1 MIKGLKDSFYENLKI
16 LKEKGILV
24 DRDDSFFVDLVDRFY
39 NDTKYM
45 LDFLIG
51 DHTETEIVSVVKT
64 ALSSLRMIGREFH
77 RQAKVRPSEEYKEAF
92 DSEWKRLVKI
102 FNELG
107 EKGLRRELGLPEKGE
122 IELPPD
128 SGVKM

>member
-1 MIKGLKDSFYENLKI
+1 MQHSNSTTYMGFYSHHQVEQILSKFLNL
-16 LKEKGILV
+16 
-24 DRDDSFFVDLVDRFY
+24 
-39 NDTKYM
+39 
-45 LDFLIG
+45 
-51 DHTETEIVSVVKT
+51 